1 MGYANE
7 DRIRELWEKI
17 KNTFARKEDIPA
29 LPDLAEPLAQT
40 LAEAKTYADATYRQS
55 TGYTDQ
61 KVADLI
67 GGAPETL
74 DTLAE
79 VADAIAKHDS
89 VVTALDAAIGKKAD
103 AAEVDAHTGN
113 NTIHTTASEKNKL
126 AGIEAGAQV
135 NTVSRTDLS
144 KVNPVDA
151 FYDTG
156 VGGNIDTH
164 ISDIEFICQHPYIF
178 GHSTALST
186 LGYWL
191 NVSSIKNS
199 RYNQVSQIAVSENGM
214 ASRYYSH
221 STNVW
226 SDWHFFA
233 TKNDINTLK
242 QSFQAGCDMLYNKC
256 IACGATPSAKTP
268 AAIATAIQLIKN
280 NAIVAGK
287 NSIKVLD
294 CTTTGTLTLNKPFDI
309 ILPDITD
316 KVKRVLGYFIISGI
330 TESSIGAAAFTLSYP
345 SPVFDHMMEDYI
357 MLHFHPSNGAKIWLS
372 GISMTVT
379 EEFTEVQ
386 GIGTRTLKTM
396 EGGFYKIY
404 SYLSIDGKW
413 DQEAFQSIHI
423 TGDKWG
429 ALTSNRERTTI
440 IIYESE

>member
-1 MGYANE
+1 MGYLNE
-7 DRIRELWEKI
+7 DRVRELWEKI

-74 DTLAE
+74 DTLAKVE
-79 VADAIAKHDS
+79 DAIAKHDS

-113 NTIHTTASEKNKL
+113 NTIHMTASEKNKL

-242 QSFQAGCDMLYNKC
+242 QSFQVGCDTIYNKC
-256 IACGATPSAKTP
+256 VSCGATPSAKTP
-268 AAIATAIQLIKN
+268 AAIAAAIQLIQS
-280 NAIVAGK
+280 NAVSAGK
-287 NSIKVLD
+287 SSIKISTYTVNAK
-294 CTTTGTLTLNKPFDI
+294 LTLNTNFK
-309 ILPDITD
+309 ILISDMPNNT
-316 KVKRVLGYFIISGI
+316 KRVIGYFIVGDGI
-330 TESSIGAAAFTLSYP
+330 ESTSGAAALSTTMP
-345 SPVFDHMMEDYI
+345 FNLIDGATESFI
-357 MLHFHPSNGAKIWLS
+357 MLYMHPSNGTKIWHN
-372 GISMTVT
+372 SMPVSVT
-379 EEFTEVQ
+379 REQIEVK
-386 GIGTRTLKTM
+386 GLGTRIEKRVASPIFVAVTLFDANGNWDAYSTH
-396 EGGFYKIY
+396 EIY
-404 SYLSIDGKW
+404 IKGTWKS
-413 DQEAFQSIHI
+413 
-423 TGDKWG
+423 
-429 ALTSNRERTTI
+429 LTTTKDRKVT
-440 IIYESE
+440 IIYETE